1 MRKNSIKIKTLEL
14 IKNSNGISRSELAKE
29 LDITPAGVGKVV
41 NRFLE
46 NGIIEETSV
55 GVSTGGRRPL
65 ILKINEKKIGAIL
78 GVSLA
83 PRFIQIVIGDISGK
97 ILKDKKYSLKKR
109 LLDKEHKRLLD
120 KEHNILELTEKL
132 IEREIKKNSDISI
145 ISVVMNGMVDSEN
158 GISIFSPHYNWKN
171 INLKKRFEDRF
182 RVKVFVE
189 NDVRAMALTE
199 KIFGSCKD
207 NQNFVVMN
215 IGDGVG
221 GSIFLNDAPYHG
233 YGSIS
238 GELGHMVVRRNSPE
252 KCSCGK
258 KGCLETEVSNV
269 AIIKKITSQ
278 IKLNNYSSLKNILIE
293 KGALTIND
301 ILKGVAEKDMLTFN
315 IVIDAINMIAT
326 AIDGIISVINP
337 EKIVLF
343 GEIFQNRFLFETLVN
358 EIKKVTLDEQYYEI
372 KKSEFSKNIYEIAP
386 LAVVSYKIFKE
397 MED

>member
-29 LDITPAGVGKVV
+29 LNITPAGVGKVV

-83 PRFIQIVIGDISGK
+83 PRFIQIVLGDISGK
-97 ILKDKKYSLKKR
+97 ILKSKKYSLKKR
-109 LLDKEHKRLLD
+109 LLE

-145 ISVVMNGMVDSEN
+145 IYVVMNGMVDSEN

-171 INLKKRFEDRF
+171 INLKKRFENRF

-199 KIFGSCKD
+199 KIFGSCKE

>member
-65 ILKINEKKIGAIL
+65 ILKINEKKIGTIL

-109 LLDKEHKRLLD
+109 LLE

-171 INLKKRFEDRF
+171 INLKRRFEDRF

-199 KIFGSCKD
+199 KIFGSCKE

-238 GELGHMVVRRNSPE
+238 GELGHMVVRRNSSE

>member
-65 ILKINEKKIGAIL
+65 ILKINEKKIGEIL

-83 PRFIQIVIGDISGK
+83 PRFIQIVLGDISGK
-97 ILKDKKYSLKKR
+97 ILKSKKYSLKKR
-109 LLDKEHKRLLD
+109 LLE

-132 IEREIKKNSDISI
+132 IEREIKKNRDISI

-171 INLKKRFEDRF
+171 INLKKRFENRF

-199 KIFGSCKD
+199 KIFGSCKE

-221 GSIFLNDAPYHG
+221 GSIFLNNAPYHG

-238 GELGHMVVRRNSPE
+238 GELGHMVVRRNSSE

>member
-65 ILKINEKKIGAIL
+65 ILKINEKKIGEIL

-83 PRFIQIVIGDISGK
+83 PRFIQMVIGDISGK
-97 ILKDKKYSLKKR
+97 ILKSKKYSLKKR
-109 LLDKEHKRLLD
+109 LLE

-132 IEREIKKNSDISI
+132 IEREIKKNRDISI

-171 INLKKRFEDRF
+171 INLKKRFENRF

-199 KIFGSCKD
+199 KIFGSCKE

-238 GELGHMVVRRNSPE
+238 GELGHMVVRRNSSE

>member
-65 ILKINEKKIGAIL
+65 ILKINEKKIGEIL

-83 PRFIQIVIGDISGK
+83 PRFIQMVIGDISGK
-97 ILKDKKYSLKKR
+97 ILKSKKYSLKKR
-109 LLDKEHKRLLD
+109 LLE

-171 INLKKRFEDRF
+171 INLKKRFEDKF
-182 RVKVFVE
+182 KLKVFVE

-199 KIFGSCKD
+199 KIFGSCKE

-301 ILKGVAEKDMLTFN
+301 ILKGVVEKDMLTFN

>member
-29 LDITPAGVGKVV
+29 LNITPAGVGKVV

-83 PRFIQIVIGDISGK
+83 PRFIQIVLGDISGK
-97 ILKDKKYSLKKR
+97 ILKSKKYSLKKR
-109 LLDKEHKRLLD
+109 LLE

-171 INLKKRFEDRF
+171 INLKRRFEDRF

-199 KIFGSCKD
+199 KIFGSCKE

-238 GELGHMVVRRNSPE
+238 GELGHMVVRRNSSE

>member
-65 ILKINEKKIGAIL
+65 ILKINEKKIGEIL

-83 PRFIQIVIGDISGK
+83 PRFIQMVIGDISGK
-97 ILKDKKYSLKKR
+97 ILKSKKYSLKKR
-109 LLDKEHKRLLD
+109 LLE

-132 IEREIKKNSDISI
+132 IEREIKKNRDISI

-171 INLKKRFEDRF
+171 INLKRRFENRF

>member
-14 IKNSNGISRSELAKE
+14 IKNSNGTSRAELAKE
-29 LDITPAGVGKVV
+29 LEITPAGVGKII
-41 NRFLE
+41 NKFLE
-46 NGIIEETSV
+46 SGIIEEISE
-55 GVSTGGRRPL
+55 GVSTGGRRPV
-65 ILKINEKKIGAIL
+65 IIKINKKKIGVIL

-83 PRFIQIVIGDISGK
+83 PRFIQIVTGDIDGK
-97 ILKDKKYSLKKR
+97 ILKTQKYSLKKR
-109 LLDKEHKRLLD
+109 LPEKEHS
-120 KEHNILELTEKL
+120 ILELTEKL
-132 IEREIKKNSDISI
+132 IEREIKKNSDIST

-171 INLKKRFEDRF
+171 INLKRRLEGKFK
-182 RVKVFVE
+182 VKVFVE

-199 KIFGSCKD
+199 KIFGSCKE

-278 IKLNNYSSLKNILIE
+278 IKLNNYSSLKNTLVE
-293 KGALTIND
+293 KGVLTIND
-301 ILKGVAEKDMLTFN
+301 VLKGVAEKDMLTFN
-315 IVIDAINMIAT
+315 IVLEAIHMIAN

-358 EIKKVTLDEQYYEI
+358 EIKKFTLDEQYYEI
-372 KKSEFSKNIYEIAP
+372 KRSEFCKNIYEIAP

-397 MED
+397 MDEE

>member
-14 IKNSNGISRSELAKE
+14 IKNSNGTSRAELAKKLE
-29 LDITPAGVGKVV
+29 ITPAGVGKII
-41 NRFLE
+41 NKFLE
-46 NGIIEETSV
+46 SGIIEEISE
-55 GVSTGGRRPL
+55 GISTGGRRPV
-65 ILKINEKKIGAIL
+65 IIKINKKKIGVIL

-83 PRFIQIVIGDISGK
+83 PRFIQIVTGDIDGK
-97 ILKDKKYSLKKR
+97 ILKTQKYSLKKR
-109 LLDKEHKRLLD
+109 LPEKEHS
-120 KEHNILELTEKL
+120 ILELTEKL
-132 IEREIKKNSDISI
+132 IEREIKKNSDIST

-171 INLKKRFEDRF
+171 INLKRRLEGKFK
-182 RVKVFVE
+182 VKVFVE

-199 KIFGSCKD
+199 KIFGSCKE

-269 AIIKKITSQ
+269 TIIKKITSQ
-278 IKLNNYSSLKNILIE
+278 IKLNNYSSLKNTLVE
-293 KGALTIND
+293 KGVLTIND
-301 ILKGVAEKDMLTFN
+301 VLKGVAEKDMLTFN
-315 IVIDAINMIAT
+315 IVLEAIHMIAN

-358 EIKKVTLDEQYYEI
+358 EIKKFTLDEQYYEI
-372 KKSEFSKNIYEIAP
+372 KRSEFCKNIYEIAP

-397 MED
+397 MDEE

>member
-97 ILKDKKYSLKKR
+97 ILKDTKYSLKQR
-109 LLDKEHKRLLD
+109 LLE

-158 GISIFSPHYNWKN
+158 GVSIFSPHYNWKN
-171 INLKKRFEDRF
+171 INLKKRFENRF

-199 KIFGSCKD
+199 KIFGSCKE

>member
-109 LLDKEHKRLLD
+109 LLE

-132 IEREIKKNSDISI
+132 LEREIKKNSDISI

-171 INLKKRFEDRF
+171 INLKKRFENRF

-199 KIFGSCKD
+199 KIFGSCKE

>member
-97 ILKDKKYSLKKR
+97 ILKSKKYSLKKR
-109 LLDKEHKRLLD
+109 LLE

-171 INLKKRFEDRF
+171 INLKKRFENRF

-199 KIFGSCKD
+199 KIFGSCKE

-238 GELGHMVVRRNSPE
+238 GELGHMVVRRNSSE

>member
-29 LDITPAGVGKVV
+29 LDITPAGAGKVV

-65 ILKINEKKIGAIL
+65 ILKINEKKIGEIL

-83 PRFIQIVIGDISGK
+83 PRFIQMVIGDISGK
-97 ILKDKKYSLKKR
+97 ILKSKKYSLKKR
-109 LLDKEHKRLLD
+109 LLE

-171 INLKKRFEDRF
+171 INLKKRFENRF

>member
-65 ILKINEKKIGAIL
+65 ILKINEKKIGEIL

-83 PRFIQIVIGDISGK
+83 PRFIQIVLGDISGK
-97 ILKDKKYSLKKR
+97 ILKSKKYSLKKR
-109 LLDKEHKRLLD
+109 LLE

-132 IEREIKKNSDISI
+132 IEREIKKNRDISI

-171 INLKKRFEDRF
+171 INLKRRLEGKFK
-182 RVKVFVE
+182 VKVFVE

-199 KIFGSCKD
+199 KIFGSCKE

-278 IKLNNYSSLKNILIE
+278 IKLNNYSSLKNTLVE
-293 KGALTIND
+293 KGVLTIND
-301 ILKGVAEKDMLTFN
+301 VLKGVAEKDMLTFN
-315 IVIDAINMIAT
+315 IVLEAIHMIAN
-326 AIDGIISVINP
+326 AIDGIISEINP

-358 EIKKVTLDEQYYEI
+358 EIKKFTLDEQYYEI
-372 KKSEFSKNIYEIAP
+372 KRSEFCKNIYEIAP

-397 MED
+397 MDEE

>member
-65 ILKINEKKIGAIL
+65 ILKINEKKIGEIL

-83 PRFIQIVIGDISGK
+83 PRFIQMVIGDISGK
-97 ILKDKKYSLKKR
+97 ILKSKKYSLKKR
-109 LLDKEHKRLLD
+109 LLE

-171 INLKKRFEDRF
+171 INLKKRFENRF
-182 RVKVFVE
+182 RVKVFIE

>member
-109 LLDKEHKRLLD
+109 LLE

-171 INLKKRFEDRF
+171 INLKRRFEDRF

-199 KIFGSCKD
+199 KIFGSCKE

-238 GELGHMVVRRNSPE
+238 GELGHMVVRRNSSE

>member
-46 NGIIEETSV
+46 NGIIEETSI

-65 ILKINEKKIGAIL
+65 ILKINEKKIGEIL

-109 LLDKEHKRLLD
+109 LLE

-171 INLKKRFEDRF
+171 INLKKRFENRF

-278 IKLNNYSSLKNILIE
+278 IKLNNYSSLKKILIE

>member
-46 NGIIEETSV
+46 NGILEETSV

-65 ILKINEKKIGAIL
+65 ILKINEKKIGEIL

-83 PRFIQIVIGDISGK
+83 PRFIQMVIGDISGK
-97 ILKDKKYSLKKR
+97 ILKSKKYSLKKR
-109 LLDKEHKRLLD
+109 LLE

-171 INLKKRFEDRF
+171 INLKKRFENRF

-199 KIFGSCKD
+199 KIFGSCKE

-278 IKLNNYSSLKNILIE
+278 IKLNNYSSLKKILIE

>member
-65 ILKINEKKIGAIL
+65 ILKINEKKIGEIL

-83 PRFIQIVIGDISGK
+83 PRFIQMVIGDISGK
-97 ILKDKKYSLKKR
+97 ILKSKKYSLKKR
-109 LLDKEHKRLLD
+109 LLE

-171 INLKKRFEDRF
+171 INLKKRFENRF

>member
-109 LLDKEHKRLLD
+109 LLE

-158 GISIFSPHYNWKN
+158 GVSIFSPHYNWKN
-171 INLKKRFEDRF
+171 INLKKRFENRF

-199 KIFGSCKD
+199 KIFGSCKE

>member
-55 GVSTGGRRPL
+55 GISTGGRRPL

-109 LLDKEHKRLLD
+109 LLE

-171 INLKKRFEDRF
+171 INLKKRFENRF

>member
-109 LLDKEHKRLLD
+109 LLE

-171 INLKKRFEDRF
+171 INLKKRFENRF

-199 KIFGSCKD
+199 KIFGSCKE

>member
-29 LDITPAGVGKVV
+29 LDITPAGVGKIV

-46 NGIIEETSV
+46 NEIIEETSV

-65 ILKINEKKIGAIL
+65 ILKINEKKIGEIL

-83 PRFIQIVIGDISGK
+83 PRFIQIVIGDINGK
-97 ILKDKKYSLKKR
+97 ILKNKKYSLKKR
-109 LLDKEHKRLLD
+109 LLE

-132 IEREIKKNSDISI
+132 IERELKKRKDVSI
-145 ISVVMNGMVDSEN
+145 ISVVINGMVDSEN

-171 INLKKRFEDRF
+171 INLKKRFEEKF
-182 RVKVFVE
+182 KIKVFVE

-199 KIFGSCKD
+199 KIFGSCKE

-221 GSIFLNDAPYHG
+221 GSIFLNDTLYHG
-233 YGSIS
+233 YGSMS
-238 GELGHMVVRRNSPE
+238 GELGHMVVRRNSSE

-258 KGCLETEVSNV
+258 RGCLETEVSNV

-278 IKLNNYSSLKNILIE
+278 IRLNNYSSLKNILIE
-293 KGALTIND
+293 KGNLTIND
-301 ILKGVAEKDMLTFN
+301 VLKGVTEKDMLTFN
-315 IVIDAINMIAT
+315 IVIDAIYTIAN
-326 AIDGIISVINP
+326 AIDVIISVINP

-343 GEIFQNRFLFETLVN
+343 GEIFQNRFLFETLVS

-372 KKSEFSKNIYEIAP
+372 KRSNFYRNIYEIAP

-397 MED
+397 MEE

>member
-55 GVSTGGRRPL
+55 GISTGGRRPL

-109 LLDKEHKRLLD
+109 LLE

-158 GISIFSPHYNWKN
+158 GVSIFSPHYNWKN
-171 INLKKRFEDRF
+171 INLKKRFENRF

-199 KIFGSCKD
+199 KIFGSCKE

>member
-109 LLDKEHKRLLD
+109 LLE

-132 IEREIKKNSDISI
+132 IEREIKKNRDISI

-171 INLKKRFEDRF
+171 INLKRRFENRF

>member
-14 IKNSNGISRSELAKE
+14 IKNSNGTSRAELAKKLE
-29 LDITPAGVGKVV
+29 ITPAGVGKII
-41 NRFLE
+41 NKFLE
-46 NGIIEETSV
+46 SGIIEEISE
-55 GVSTGGRRPL
+55 GVSTGGRRPV
-65 ILKINEKKIGAIL
+65 IIKINKKKIGVIL

-83 PRFIQIVIGDISGK
+83 PRFIQIVTGDIDGK
-97 ILKDKKYSLKKR
+97 ILKTQKYSLKKR
-109 LLDKEHKRLLD
+109 LPEKEHS
-120 KEHNILELTEKL
+120 ILELTEKL
-132 IEREIKKNSDISI
+132 IEREIKKNSDIST

-171 INLKKRFEDRF
+171 INLKRRLEGKFK
-182 RVKVFVE
+182 VKVFVE

-199 KIFGSCKD
+199 KIFGSCKE

-278 IKLNNYSSLKNILIE
+278 IKLNNYSSLKNTLVE
-293 KGALTIND
+293 KGVLTIND
-301 ILKGVAEKDMLTFN
+301 VLKGVAEKDMLTFN
-315 IVIDAINMIAT
+315 IVLEAIHMIAN

-358 EIKKVTLDEQYYEI
+358 EIKKFTLDEQYYEI
-372 KKSEFSKNIYEIAP
+372 KRSEFCKNIYEIAP

-397 MED
+397 MDEE

>member
-65 ILKINEKKIGAIL
+65 ILKINEKKIGEIL

-83 PRFIQIVIGDISGK
+83 PRFIQIVLGDISGK
-97 ILKDKKYSLKKR
+97 ILKSKKYSLKKR
-109 LLDKEHKRLLD
+109 LLE

-171 INLKKRFEDRF
+171 INLKKRFENRF

-199 KIFGSCKD
+199 KIFGSCKE

-238 GELGHMVVRRNSPE
+238 GELGHMVVRRNSSE

>member
-14 IKNSNGISRSELAKE
+14 IKNSNGTSRAELAKKLE
-29 LDITPAGVGKVV
+29 ITPAGVGKII
-41 NRFLE
+41 NKFLE
-46 NGIIEETSV
+46 SGIIEEISE
-55 GVSTGGRRPL
+55 GISTGGRRPV
-65 ILKINEKKIGAIL
+65 IIKINKKKIGVIL

-83 PRFIQIVIGDISGK
+83 PRFIQIVTGDIDGK
-97 ILKDKKYSLKKR
+97 ILKTQKYSLKKR
-109 LLDKEHKRLLD
+109 LPEKEHS
-120 KEHNILELTEKL
+120 ILELTEKL
-132 IEREIKKNSDISI
+132 IEREIKKNSDIST

-171 INLKKRFEDRF
+171 INLKRRLEGKFK
-182 RVKVFVE
+182 VKVFVE

-199 KIFGSCKD
+199 KIFGSCKE

-221 GSIFLNDAPYHG
+221 GSIFLNDALYHG

-278 IKLNNYSSLKNILIE
+278 IKLNNYSSLKNTLVE
-293 KGALTIND
+293 KGVLTIND
-301 ILKGVAEKDMLTFN
+301 VLKGVAEKDMLTFN
-315 IVIDAINMIAT
+315 IVLEAIHMIAN

-358 EIKKVTLDEQYYEI
+358 EIKKFTLDEQYYEI
-372 KKSEFSKNIYEIAP
+372 KRSEFCKNIYEIAP

-397 MED
+397 MDEE

>member
-109 LLDKEHKRLLD
+109 LLE

-182 RVKVFVE
+182 KVKVFVE

>member
-65 ILKINEKKIGAIL
+65 ILKINEKKIGEIL

-83 PRFIQIVIGDISGK
+83 PRFIQIVLGDISGK
-97 ILKDKKYSLKKR
+97 ILKSKKYSLKKR
-109 LLDKEHKRLLD
+109 LLE

-199 KIFGSCKD
+199 KIFGSCKE

>member
-14 IKNSNGISRSELAKE
+14 IKNSNGISRSKLAKE

-65 ILKINEKKIGAIL
+65 ILKINEKKIGEIL

-83 PRFIQIVIGDISGK
+83 PRFIQMVIGDISGK
-97 ILKDKKYSLKKR
+97 ILKSKKYSLKKR
-109 LLDKEHKRLLD
+109 LLE

-171 INLKKRFEDRF
+171 INLKKRFENRF

-199 KIFGSCKD
+199 KIFGSCKE

>member
-109 LLDKEHKRLLD
+109 LLE

-171 INLKKRFEDRF
+171 INLKRRFEDRF

-199 KIFGSCKD
+199 KIFGSCKE

>member
-55 GVSTGGRRPL
+55 GISTGGRRPL

-109 LLDKEHKRLLD
+109 LLE

-171 INLKKRFEDRF
+171 INLKRRFEDRF

-199 KIFGSCKD
+199 KIFGSCKE

-238 GELGHMVVRRNSPE
+238 GELGHMVVRRNSSE

>member
-14 IKNSNGISRSELAKE
+14 IKNSNGTSRAELAKKLE
-29 LDITPAGVGKVV
+29 ITPAGVGKII
-41 NRFLE
+41 NKFLE
-46 NGIIEETSV
+46 SGIIEEISE
-55 GVSTGGRRPL
+55 GVSTGGRRPV
-65 ILKINEKKIGAIL
+65 IIKINKKKIGVIL

-83 PRFIQIVIGDISGK
+83 PRFIQIVTGDIDGK
-97 ILKDKKYSLKKR
+97 ILKTQKYSLKKR
-109 LLDKEHKRLLD
+109 LPEKEHS
-120 KEHNILELTEKL
+120 ILELTEKL

-171 INLKKRFEDRF
+171 INLKRRLEGKFK
-182 RVKVFVE
+182 VKVFVE

-199 KIFGSCKD
+199 KIFGSCKE

-278 IKLNNYSSLKNILIE
+278 IKLNNYSSLKNTLVE
-293 KGALTIND
+293 KGVLTIND
-301 ILKGVAEKDMLTFN
+301 VLKGVAEKDMLTFN
-315 IVIDAINMIAT
+315 IVLEAIHMIAN

-358 EIKKVTLDEQYYEI
+358 EIKKFTLDEQYYEI
-372 KKSEFSKNIYEIAP
+372 KRSEFCKNIYEIAP

-397 MED
+397 MDEE

>member
-65 ILKINEKKIGAIL
+65 ILKINEKKIGEIL

-83 PRFIQIVIGDISGK
+83 PRFIQIVLGDISGK
-97 ILKDKKYSLKKR
+97 ILKSKKYSLKKR
-109 LLDKEHKRLLD
+109 LLE

-132 IEREIKKNSDISI
+132 IEREIKKNRDISI

-171 INLKKRFEDRF
+171 INLKKRFENRF

-199 KIFGSCKD
+199 KIFGSCKE

-238 GELGHMVVRRNSPE
+238 GELGHMVVRRNSSE

-326 AIDGIISVINP
+326 AINGIISVINP

>member
-55 GVSTGGRRPL
+55 GISTGGRRPL

-109 LLDKEHKRLLD
+109 LLE

-171 INLKKRFEDRF
+171 INLKKRFENRF

-199 KIFGSCKD
+199 KIFGSCKE

-301 ILKGVAEKDMLTFN
+301 ILKGVVEKDMLTFN

>member
-65 ILKINEKKIGAIL
+65 ILKINEKKIGEIL

-83 PRFIQIVIGDISGK
+83 PRFIQMVIGDISGK
-97 ILKDKKYSLKKR
+97 ILKSKKYSLKKR
-109 LLDKEHKRLLD
+109 LLE

-171 INLKKRFEDRF
+171 INLKKRFENRF

-326 AIDGIISVINP
+326 AINGIISVINP

>member
-65 ILKINEKKIGAIL
+65 ILKINEKKIGEIL

-83 PRFIQIVIGDISGK
+83 PRFIQMVIGDISGK
-97 ILKDKKYSLKKR
+97 ILKSKKYSLKKR
-109 LLDKEHKRLLD
+109 LLE

-132 IEREIKKNSDISI
+132 IEREIKKNSDINI

-171 INLKKRFEDRF
+171 INLKKRFENRF